1 MGLLPHGAIYE
12 IKRID
17 DSLEQVV
24 NADYKV
30 HWQNLKISFI
40 QGIGITILIFFM
52 LTALIYGRIQ
62 GWITVGDFAL
72 VLTLS
77 ISILMS
83 IYNVG
88 LQIQQFAK
96 ITGICRQALCRIT
109 MKL

>member
-1 MGLLPHGAIYE
+1 
-12 IKRID
+12 
-17 DSLEQVV
+17 
-24 NADYKV
+24 
-30 HWQNLKISFI
+30 
-40 QGIGITILIFFM
+40 M